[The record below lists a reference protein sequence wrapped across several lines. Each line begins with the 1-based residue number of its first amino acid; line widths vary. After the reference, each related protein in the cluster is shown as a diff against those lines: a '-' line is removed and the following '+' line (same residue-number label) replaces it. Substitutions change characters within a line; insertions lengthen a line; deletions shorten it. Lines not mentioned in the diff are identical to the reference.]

1 MRKIKVNSKVKVKVP
16 HEENP
21 FTGVVEQIRKWENPF
36 SIVKRK
42 GIDYIVRADDDNQL
56 YQCPEESVTLL

>member
-1 MRKIKVNSKVKVKVP
+1 MKKIKVNSKVSVSVP
-16 HEENP
+16 HETIP

-36 SIVKRK
+36 SVLKRK